1 MQYLQHVSSNDEV
14 SKNYT
19 KENYDELVINFSP
32 LIVQHTIK
40 FPKYEIFSAGSSM
53 GGLLGIIL
61 GGSLMTLYEVM
72 ELVFGLIYLAL
83 LFLRV
88 NIVKEKRT
96 TYVANIAYEK
106 ETIDF

>member
-1 MQYLQHVSSNDEV
+1 MD
-14 SKNYT
+14 
-19 KENYDELVINFSP
+19 
-32 LIVQHTIK
+32 
-40 FPKYEIFSAGSSM
+40 
-53 GGLLGIIL
+53 GLLGIIL

-88 NIVKEKRT
+88 NIVKAKRT
-96 TYVANIAYEK
+96 TYVANIAHEK